1 MTHWRVTWEC
11 IDWGRNW
18 EPAIADIPGG
28 EFGKHGAREFARG
41 VAERETSRSVV
52 VQRSEDGVEWEDVT

>member
-1 MTHWRVTWEC
+1 MTHWRVTWEFNN
-11 IDWGRNW
+11 DGNW

-41 VAERETSRSVV
+41 VAERETSRNVV
-52 VQRSEDGVEWEDVT
+52 VQRSEDGVEWEDA

>member
-1 MTHWRVTWEC
+1 MTHWRVTWEFNS
-11 IDWGRNW
+11 DGNW

-52 VQRSEDGVEWEDVT
+52 VQKSEDGVEWEDVT